1 MKKISV
7 VALVLALAL
16 LVGCGG
22 ASGTYEP
29 GTLEG
34 DTYTNEYLGYSFT
47 LPDGWTFATKEELN
61 NMMNAGSELLNDD
74 QKAAAEYAKLAT
86 IYDMMAT
93 SDMGENIIVMLDNL
107 KLYVGGTATKPEA
120 YVNNLK
126 EQLVAVDADGISY
139 EVSDSYTV
147 NALGK
152 EWIVLSAEISGRG
165 AYQTYSVCRVDN
177 YMVGVI
183 ITSTSVVGIND
194 ISDYMKAV

>member
-61 NMMNAGSELLNDD
+61 SYMDAGSEFLNDD

-93 SDMGENIIVMLDNL
+93 SDMGENITVMLDNL

-126 EQLVAVDADGISY
+126 EQLAVVEADGLSY

-152 EWIVLSAEISGRG
+152 DWIVLSAEIVGRG